1 MMILNNKVLV
11 KLIVPELDSSFD
23 VFIPVN
29 EVVWKVKKL
38 MAKSIYD
45 LTNGDLDYNKEYVL
59 VNKTNSKI
67 YDNNVVIIDT
77 DIRNA
82 TELIFLSMKDMDA
95 ISTVAPIVI

>member
-1 MMILNNKVLV
+1 MNNKVLV

-23 VFIPVN
+23 IFIPVN

-38 MAKSIYD
+38 IAKSIYD